1 MRPNPLI
8 ERMKRGP
15 VALNGWSV
23 GGGVAAV
30 EAMASQPWDA
40 ITIDMQHGL
49 SDFETTVNMLRAI
62 SATDVVPMVR
72 VPWME
77 PGIVQKVLD
86 AGAYGIICPMVNTR
100 EQCEAFVSTCRY
112 APQGSRSFGPT
123 RAPFYAGPDYWTKAN
138 ETVLTFAMIETRQ
151 ALENLDDIVSVQ
163 GLDGVYIGPADLSL
177 SLGFHPVDDQ
187 RKPEVLAAIETI
199 RGKAAAAGKFVVMHC
214 SPIDYAEFM
223 QDKGFSMMTVSN
235 DIRFLVSGM
244 QEMFKKLGR
253 QGQPAAPRPGY

>member
-1 MRPNPLI
+1 MRPNRLI

-23 GGGVAAV
+23 GGGIGAV
-30 EAMASQPWDA
+30 EAMASMPWDS

-77 PGIVQKVLD
+77 PGLVQKVLD

-100 EQCEAFVSTCRY
+100 AQCESFVSTCRY
-112 APQGSRSFGPT
+112 APAGTRSFGPT
-123 RAPFYAGPDYWTKAN
+123 RATFYAGADYWAEAN
-138 ETVLTFAMIETRQ
+138 DTVLTFVMIETRE
-151 ALENLDDIVSVQ
+151 ALQNLDEILSVP
-163 GLDGVYIGPADLSL
+163 GLSGVYIGPADLSL
-177 SLGFHPVDDQ
+177 SLGYHPTNDQ
-187 RKPEVLAAIETI
+187 REPVVLDAIE
-199 RGKAAAAGKFVVMHC
+199 RVRASALAAGKFVVMHC

-223 QDKGFSMMTVSN
+223 QHKGFSMLTVSN
-235 DIRFLVSGM
+235 DIRFLVNGM
-244 QEMFKKLGR
+244 QQMFKLMRPENGDH
-253 QGQPAAPRPGY
+253 APTRPY